1 MVAIDERARQS
12 IAVSLLSCFDFVE
25 RGFVDHES
33 WRRGLSMVLLPEV
46 ADDDSLWG
54 KLVNSY
60 GTTMADSK
68 HEMVDVSRIPERA
81 PLAGDPILMSHVMRA
96 LMRAL
101 HDLSEEVELL
111 KTLPRR
117 TDANREEVERLSAET
132 SAMRAHA
139 RTQLETRKAR
149 TIMEAR
155 RRVTL
160 PAIRAWAELMVAQRR
175 ARRLSALSATNPGL
189 CRSLRR
195 WRAHATQ
202 QASTF
207 AAALRCASMTRAAV
221 QALAYR
227 GLADAWWEW
236 ASNFGSVRERRVR
249 LSGPRGWRLLMRA
262 TMGTWRR
269 RVQSGRSINGD
280 RGRSREMTRDSGW
293 APPRRPAPTLT
304 VVTAPPAAAPKEA
317 PTRSTSP
324 TGGRPTAPLDLTLS
338 VFGKSVAPR
347 CMQNPRDLALDRATA
362 LAAAEHNRA
371 SSLQARLTLTEARA
385 AVLER
390 REVLRTSAADPR
402 ATLPHVQ
409 AQVRAAVASAVD
421 VEVANIFDGA
431 FDGVAPAPE
440 RSGERPAE
448 RSGERPAERS
458 GERPAERSGERPAE
472 RSADAPSIATLL
484 AAMHLGQE
492 PLHLGDLE
500 QLVGSRSGSRSHLA
514 PEPGPSLQP
523 RETCSF
529 EPAPDG
535 AHACASWVESRVESR
550 EPAPDG
556 AHARPSSPTMS
567 PTRPTSQRGAYLG
580 VNLGP
585 THQVLPQDL
594 RAWPEEGSGE
604 ELTMPWPHVRHE
616 EGETVGAP
624 RPAMTAT
631 LTMPRPALTT
641 AITTSPQTAPLW
653 SSTANQVRD
662 HLPKPASPAAA
673 AAAATAA
680 AAAASALSPRV
691 RGPRHVLSARA
702 VHRDRPGGA
711 PAHRPAP
718 PRPRSAGSS
727 TPVGGLIVDAR
738 RLIHEVRPELPIR
751 QAQWAP

>member
-1 MVAIDERARQS
+1 MQ
-12 IAVSLLSCFDFVE
+12 
-25 RGFVDHES
+25 
-33 WRRGLSMVLLPEV
+33 
-46 ADDDSLWG
+46 
-54 KLVNSY
+54 
-60 GTTMADSK
+60 
-68 HEMVDVSRIPERA
+68 
-81 PLAGDPILMSHVMRA
+81 
-96 LMRAL
+96 
-101 HDLSEEVELL
+101 
-111 KTLPRR
+111 
-117 TDANREEVERLSAET
+117 
-132 SAMRAHA
+132 
-139 RTQLETRKAR
+139 
-149 TIMEAR
+149 
-155 RRVTL
+155 
-160 PAIRAWAELMVAQRR
+160 
-175 ARRLSALSATNPGL
+175 
-189 CRSLRR
+189 
-195 WRAHATQ
+195 
-202 QASTF
+202 
-207 AAALRCASMTRAAV
+207 
-221 QALAYR
+221 
-227 GLADAWWEW
+227 
-236 ASNFGSVRERRVR
+236 
-249 LSGPRGWRLLMRA
+249 
-262 TMGTWRR
+262 
-269 RVQSGRSINGD
+269 
-280 RGRSREMTRDSGW
+280 RDSGW

-324 TGGRPTAPLDLTLS
+324 TGGRPGAPLDLTLS
-338 VFGKSVAPR
+338 IFGKSTLSIFGKSVAPR
-347 CMQNPRDLALDRATA
+347 CQQDPRDLALDRANA
-362 LAAAEHNRA
+362 LAATEHNRA
-371 SSLQARLTLTEARA
+371 SSLQARLALAEARA

-402 ATLPHVQ
+402 ASLPHVQ
-409 AQVRAAVASAVD
+409 ACVRAAVASAVD
-421 VEVANIFDGA
+421 VEVASIFDGA
-431 FDGVAPAPE
+431 FDGAAPAPE

-448 RSGERPAERS
+448 RSAE
-458 GERPAERSGERPAE
+458 
-472 RSADAPSIATLL
+472 APSIASLL

-492 PLHLGDLE
+492 PLNLGDLDH
-500 QLVGSRSGSRSHLA
+500 LVGSRGGSRLDLEGHLA
-514 PEPGPSLQP
+514 PEPGPSGQP
-523 RETCSF
+523 RETFPF

-535 AHACASWVESRVESR
+535 AHTCASRGESRGESR

-556 AHARPSSPTMS
+556 AHARPSSPTH
-567 PTRPTSQRGAYLG
+567 PTSQRGAYLG

-585 THQVLPQDL
+585 THQALPQDL
-594 RAWPEEGSGE
+594 RAWPEDGSGE

-662 HLPKPASPAAA
+662 RLAKPASPAAA

>member
-1 MVAIDERARQS
+1 MVAIDERARKS

-46 ADDDSLWG
+46 AEDDALWG
-54 KLVNSY
+54 KLVSSY

-139 RTQLETRKAR
+139 RAQLETRKAR
-149 TIMEAR
+149 TIMAAR

-160 PAIRAWAELMVAQRR
+160 PAIRAWAELMAAQRR

-195 WRAHATQ
+195 WRAHATH
-202 QASTF
+202 QASAF
-207 AAALRCASMTRAAV
+207 AAALRCSSMTRAAV
-221 QALAYR
+221 LALAYR
-227 GLADAWWEW
+227 GLADAWWQW

-324 TGGRPTAPLDLTLS
+324 AGGRPTAPLDLTLS

-347 CMQNPRDLALDRATA
+347 CMQNPRDLALDRANA

-421 VEVANIFDGA
+421 VEVASIFDGA
-431 FDGVAPAPE
+431 FDGVAPAP
-440 RSGERPAE
+440 
-448 RSGERPAERS
+448 
-458 GERPAERSGERPAE
+458 ERSGERPAE

-500 QLVGSRSGSRSHLA
+500 QLIGSRGGSRSDLEYLVGSRGGSGSDLA
-514 PEPGPSLQP
+514 PEPGPSVQP

-529 EPAPDG
+529 EPAPNG
-535 AHACASWVESRVESR
+535 AHACASRVESRVESR

-567 PTRPTSQRGAYLG
+567 PTRPTSQRG

-673 AAAATAA
+673 AAAAAA
-680 AAAASALSPRV
+680 TSALSPRV